1 MKTLSYTQEYFLCA
15 MNSKA
20 NAPFSLNPS
29 FPACLIVG
37 GVMELL
43 DNGYIARSGE
53 DSLVAAKEWDNGRPY
68 LKPLYETVMTLRR
81 ANDVKG
87 IIGVYLS
94 VLSKRR
100 FDELYS
106 EIGASLAE
114 SGCADDMAK
123 YGLSKK
129 RTKYVP
135 KAEAVKTV
143 IDRVRAEIAGSEPL
157 AGGTVCL
164 LAFLEKSSLM
174 RSYFSR
180 VDAVTRKNRIDE
192 VRKSEAYAFLDKVLS
207 YNEGNEIAAMYFSP
221 LTPG

>member
-20 NAPFSLNPS
+20 NTPFSLNPA

-37 GVMELL
+37 GIMELL
-43 DNGYIARSGE
+43 DSGYIVHNGN
-53 DSLVAAKEWDNGRPY
+53 DSLVAINEWDNGWPY

-87 IIGVYLS
+87 IIGVYMS
-94 VLSKRR
+94 ILSKKR

-106 EIGASLAE
+106 EIGASLVE
-114 SGCADDMAK
+114 SGCADDMVK

-143 IDRVRAEIAGSEPL
+143 IDRVRAEITGSGPL
-157 AGGTVCL
+157 AGGTACL
-164 LAFLEKSSLM
+164 LAFLEKSSLL
-174 RSYFSR
+174 RSYFNR
-180 VDAVTRKNRIDE
+180 VDAETQKNRIEE
-192 VRKSEAYAFLDKVLS
+192 VRKSEAYALMDKVLN
-207 YNEGNEIAAMYFSP
+207 YNDGNEIAAMYFSN
-221 LTPG
+221 